1 MTISNISGAA
11 TFSQSGV
18 GMDAEGQLALLI
30 LETEDT
36 RHEVASADKLL
47 ARDRFVSASN
57 AEVAAMH
64 EEAHDILIGAAFQC
78 AASMTAA
85 AIQVGDALDEPE
97 CDSAGNPTEKEKPWG
112 EIGAAASNA
121 MSQPLGKML
130 GDSPAA
136 NDRAE
141 AKQAATTAEQATW
154 KLDDANGAIDKSNK
168 HQDKALDWLA
178 SEAANK
184 ASTEN
189 GIIAGFA

>member
-1 MTISNISGAA
+1 MTISTISGATA
-11 TFSQSGV
+11 FSHSGL

-36 RHEVASADKLL
+36 RHEVAIADKAL
-47 ARDRFVSASN
+47 ARERFITASD

-64 EEAHDILIGAAFQC
+64 EEADDIMRGAVFQA
-78 AASMTAA
+78 AASLTAA

-97 CDSAGNPTEKEKPWG
+97 CDSSGRPIEKEGPWG
-112 EIGAAASNA
+112 EIGASVSNA

-136 NDRAE
+136 SDRAD
-141 AKQAATTAEQATW
+141 AKRAATVAEQATW
-154 KLDDANGAIDKSNK
+154 QLDDAKAAIDKSEQ
-168 HQDKALDWLA
+168 HQNKALDWLG
-178 SEAANK
+178 SESANR
-184 ASTEN
+184 ANTEN